1 MWLSL
6 FLCVNNFS
14 LMNHPIPC
22 ERGLVLGFGPNK
34 ILHSRSI
41 FFEDENEHST
51 ARTHASSETENERRH
66 QVGIKGG
73 MAACSPHYFS
83 MSISSIGP
91 FN

>member
-1 MWLSL
+1 VWLSL

-41 FFEDENEHST
+41 FFEDEIEHST
-51 ARTHASSETENERRH
+51 QHRTPRFIQKQKMR
-66 QVGIKGG
+66 GIKS
-73 MAACSPHYFS
+73 ASREA
-83 MSISSIGP
+83 
-91 FN
+91 

>member
-51 ARTHASSETENERRH
+51 ARGVVGYGVCAVSEGKVEQSARD
-66 QVGIKGG
+66 GSYWF
-73 MAACSPHYFS
+73 AP
-83 MSISSIGP
+83 
-91 FN
+91 

>member
-1 MWLSL
+1 VAFFVSL
-6 FLCVNNFS
+6 CEQLFS
-14 LMNHPIPC
+14 NKHPL
-22 ERGLVLGFGPNK
+22 RGGQVLGFGPNK